1 MDMTKL
7 TETLQTTIGGTLPSV
22 LGALGI
28 LVLGWF
34 VAMAVRAGVK
44 KGLGFIKVNQ
54 RLRSTTGTEMD
65 IEGGT
70 AAGLYYLILLL
81 VLVAFFNALNLELV
95 SGPLRALVDQVL
107 AFVPKLVAGGI
118 LILIVWVIATALR
131 TIVSKALQATT
142 LDDKLSAGAG
152 MRPVSDNLGN
162 VVFWLIVLLF
172 LPAILGTLEIDGLL
186 EPVQGMVNE
195 ILGMVPN
202 LFGAVLIGVVGWFL
216 AKIVRDLVSNLLTAA
231 GTDRLGEQVGLRGT
245 MSLSHLIGLVAYILI
260 LVPAVIAALQALEI
274 EVITGPAT
282 DMLNRMMAAIPDI
295 FAATIILGIAFAISR
310 LVSHLMGTLLG
321 GLGFDSLPGKLGLG
335 QAFTGQTTPSSLVGK
350 VLVFFIMLFA
360 VVEASS
366 QLGFE
371 QVSDLVTMFI
381 EFGGQVLLGSA
392 IIAIGFWLANLAHGT
407 IVRVHGGNSA
417 GVANIARFAILGLV
431 IAMGLRAMGLANEIV
446 NLAFGL
452 TLGAIAVTVAL
463 SFGLGGREAAG
474 KQMEH
479 WFGQLRGEHKG

>member
-1 MDMTKL
+1 MDMSKL
-7 TETLQTTIGGTLPSV
+7 IETLQETLGGTLPSV

-34 VAMAVRAGVK
+34 VAMAVRAGVR
-44 KGLGFIKVNQ
+44 KGLGIINVNQ
-54 RLRSTTGTEMD
+54 RLRSTTGAEMD

-70 AAGLYYLILLL
+70 AAGVYYLILLL
-81 VLVAFFNALNLELV
+81 VLVAFFNALHLELV

-118 LILIVWVIATALR
+118 LMLLVWVIATVLR
-131 TIVSKALQATT
+131 MIVSKALQATT
-142 LDDKLSAGAG
+142 LDEKLSAGAG
-152 MRPVSDNLGN
+152 MRPISDNLGN

-195 ILGMVPN
+195 MLGMVPN
-202 LFGAVLIGVVGWFL
+202 VFGAVLIGVVGWFL

-245 MSLSHLIGLVAYILI
+245 MSLSHLIALVVYILI
-260 LVPAVIAALQALEI
+260 LVPAVVAALEALEI
-274 EVITGPAT
+274 DVITGPAT

-295 FAATIILGIAFAISR
+295 FAAAIILGIAFAISR
-310 LVSHLMGTLLG
+310 LLSHLLGNLLG
-321 GLGFDSLPGKLGLG
+321 GLGFDALPDKLGLG
-335 QAFTGQTTPSSLVGK
+335 QVFTGQTTPSVFVGK
-350 VLVFFIMLFA
+350 VMAFFIVVFA
-360 VVEASS
+360 IIEATS

-371 QVSDLVTMFI
+371 QVSELVTMFI

-392 IIAIGFWLANLAHGT
+392 IIAIGFWLSNLAYETIIRIHGA
-407 IVRVHGGNSA
+407 NSG

-452 TLGAIAVTVAL
+452 TLGAIAVAVAL

-474 KQMEH
+474 KQMEY
-479 WFGQLRGEHKG
+479 WLSQVRGERRE

>member
-7 TETLQTTIGGTLPSV
+7 TETLQTTLGGTLPSV

-54 RLRSTTGTEMD
+54 RLRSTTGAEMD
-65 IEGGT
+65 IEGGA
-70 AAGLYYLILLL
+70 AAGIYYLILLL
-81 VLVAFFNALNLELV
+81 VLVAFFNALHLELV
-95 SGPLRALVDQVL
+95 SGPLQALVEQVM

-118 LILIVWVIATALR
+118 LILIVWVIATVLR

-152 MRPVSDNLGN
+152 MRPISDNLGN

-186 EPVQGMVNE
+186 LPVQGMVNE
-195 ILGMVPN
+195 MLGLLPN
-202 LFGAVLIGVVGWFL
+202 IFGAVLIGVVGWFL
-216 AKIVRDLVSNLLTAA
+216 AKIVRDIVSNLLTAA

-245 MSLSHLIGLVAYILI
+245 MSLSNLIGLVAYILI

-282 DMLNRMMAAIPDI
+282 DMLNTMMASIPDI
-295 FAATIILGIAFAISR
+295 FAATIILGIAFAIAR
-310 LVSHLMGTLLG
+310 LVSHLMGSLLG
-321 GLGFDSLPGKLGLG
+321 GLGFDALPGKLGLG
-335 QAFTGQTTPSSLVGK
+335 QAFIGETTPSSLVGK
-350 VLVFFIMLFA
+350 VIAFFIMLFA
-360 VVEASS
+360 VVEAAS

-371 QVSDLVTMFI
+371 QVSELVAMFI

-407 IVRVHGGNSA
+407 IVRVHGSNSA

-479 WFGQLRGEHKG
+479 WLGQLRGERKG

>member
-1 MDMTKL
+1 MDMSKL
-7 TETLQTTIGGTLPSV
+7 TETLQTTLGGTLPSV

-28 LVLGWF
+28 LILGWF
-34 VAMAVRAGVK
+34 VAIAIRAGVR
-44 KGLGFIKVNQ
+44 KGLACLNVNQ
-54 RLRSTTGTEMD
+54 RLSSSTGAQMD
-65 IEGGT
+65 VEGGT
-70 AAGLYYLILLL
+70 AAGIYYLILLL
-81 VLVAFFNALNLELV
+81 VLVAFFNALHLELV

-118 LILIVWVIATALR
+118 LILIVWVIATVLR
-131 TIVSKALQATT
+131 TIVTKALQATSV
-142 LDDKLSAGAG
+142 DEKLSAGAG
-152 MRPVSDNLGN
+152 MRPISDNLGN
-162 VVFWLIVLLF
+162 VVFWLVVLLF

-195 ILGMVPN
+195 MLGMLPN
-202 LFGAVLIGVVGWFL
+202 IFGAVLIGVVGWFL

-231 GTDRLGEQVGLRGT
+231 GTDRLGEQVGMRGT

-260 LVPAVIAALQALEI
+260 LVPAVIAALQALQI

-282 DMLNRMMAAIPDI
+282 EMLNHMMAAIPDI
-295 FAATIILGIAFAISR
+295 FAAAIILGIAFAIAR
-310 LVSHLMGTLLG
+310 LVSHLIGTLLG
-321 GLGFDSLPGKLGLG
+321 GLGFDALPAKLGLG
-335 QAFTGQTTPSSLVGK
+335 QAFNGETTPSSMVGK
-350 VLVFFIMLFA
+350 VLAFFIMLFA

-371 QVSDLVTMFI
+371 QVSELVTMFI

-392 IIAIGFWLANLAHGT
+392 IIAIGFWLANLAHSA
-407 IVRVHGGNSA
+407 IVRVHGTGSS

-431 IAMGLRAMGLANEIV
+431 LAMGLRAMGLANEIV
-446 NLAFGL
+446 NMAFGL

-474 KQMEH
+474 KQMEY
-479 WFGQLRGEHKG
+479 WLGQMRGERKG

>member
-7 TETLQTTIGGTLPSV
+7 TETLQTTLGGTLPSV

-28 LVLGWF
+28 LILGWF

-44 KGLGFIKVNQ
+44 KGLGMINVNQ

-118 LILIVWVIATALR
+118 LILIVWVIATVLR

-152 MRPVSDNLGN
+152 MRPISDNLGN

-195 ILGMVPN
+195 MLGMVPN

-245 MSLSHLIGLVAYILI
+245 MSLSHLIGLVVYILI

-321 GLGFDSLPGKLGLG
+321 GLGFDGLPGKLGMG
-335 QAFTGQTTPSSLVGK
+335 QAFTGQMTPSSLVGK
-350 VLVFFIMLFA
+350 VLAFFIMLFA

-407 IVRVHGGNSA
+407 IVRVHGSNST

-431 IAMGLRAMGLANEIV
+431 LAMGLRAMGLADDIV

-452 TLGAIAVTVAL
+452 TLGAIAVAIAL

-474 KQMEH
+474 KEMEH
-479 WFGQLRGEHKG
+479 WLSGLRGERKG

>member
-1 MDMTKL
+1 MDLSKL
-7 TETLQTTIGGTLPSV
+7 IETLQETLGGTLPSV

-28 LVLGWF
+28 LILGWF
-34 VAMAVRAGVK
+34 VAMAVRAGIR
-44 KGLGFIKVNQ
+44 KGLGMLKVNQ
-54 RLRSTTGTEMD
+54 RLHSTTGSEVD
-65 IEGGT
+65 IEGGA
-70 AAGLYYLILLL
+70 AAGIYYLVLLL
-81 VLVAFFNALNLELV
+81 VLVGFFNALNLELV
-95 SGPLRALVDQVL
+95 SGPLKALVDQVL
-107 AFVPKLVAGGI
+107 AFVPRLVAGGI
-118 LILIVWVIATALR
+118 LILIVWIIATVLR
-131 TIVSKALQATT
+131 TIVAKALQSTT
-142 LDDKLSAGAG
+142 LDEKLSAGAG
-152 MRPVSDNLGN
+152 MRPISDNLGN

-195 ILGMVPN
+195 MLGMLPN
-202 LFGAVLIGVVGWFL
+202 VFGAVLIGVVGWFL

-245 MSLSHLIGLVAYILI
+245 MSLSHLLGLVVYILI
-260 LVPAVIAALQALEI
+260 LVPAVVAALQALEI

-282 DMLNRMMAAIPDI
+282 DMLNRMMTAIPDI

-310 LVSHLMGTLLG
+310 LVSHLMSNLLG
-321 GLGFDSLPGKLGLG
+321 GLGFDALPGKLGLG

-350 VLVFFIMLFA
+350 IIAFFIMLFA
-360 VVEASS
+360 VVEATS
-366 QLGFE
+366 QLGFD
-371 QVSDLVTMFI
+371 QVSDLVTMFT

-392 IIAIGFWLANLAHGT
+392 IIAIGFWLSNLAYETILRIHGA
-407 IVRVHGGNSA
+407 NSG

-452 TLGAIAVTVAL
+452 TLGAVAVAVAL

-479 WFGQLRGEHKG
+479 WLSQARGERRD

>member
-1 MDMTKL
+1 MDMSKL
-7 TETLQTTIGGTLPSV
+7 TETLQTTLGGTLPSV

-28 LVLGWF
+28 LILGWF
-34 VAMAVRAGVK
+34 VAIAVRAGVR
-44 KGLGFIKVNQ
+44 KGLGLLKVNQ
-54 RLRSTTGTEMD
+54 RLRSTTGAEMD
-65 IEGGT
+65 VEGGS
-70 AAGLYYLILLL
+70 AAGIYYLILLL
-81 VLVAFFNALNLELV
+81 VLVAFFNALHLELV

-118 LILIVWVIATALR
+118 LILIVWVIATVLR
-131 TIVSKALQATT
+131 TIVSKALQATS
-142 LDDKLSAGAG
+142 LDEKLSAGAG
-152 MRPVSDNLGN
+152 MRPISDNLGN
-162 VVFWLIVLLF
+162 VVFWLVVLLF

-195 ILGMVPN
+195 MLGMVPN

-231 GTDRLGEQVGLRGT
+231 GTDRLGEQVGMRGT
-245 MSLSHLIGLVAYILI
+245 MSLSQLIGLVAYILI

-274 EVITGPAT
+274 QVITGPAT
-282 DMLNRMMAAIPDI
+282 DMLDRMMAAIPDI
-295 FAATIILGIAFAISR
+295 FAAAIILGIAFAVAR

-321 GLGFDSLPGKLGLG
+321 GLGFDALPGKLGLA
-335 QAFTGQTTPSSLVGK
+335 QAFSGETTPSTVVGK
-350 VLVFFIMLFA
+350 ILAFFIMLFA

-371 QVSDLVTMFI
+371 QVSELVTMFI

-392 IIAIGFWLANLAHGT
+392 MIAIGFWLANLAHGA
-407 IVRVHGGNSA
+407 IVRVHGAGAS

-431 IAMGLRAMGLANEIV
+431 LAMGLRAMGLANEIV
-446 NLAFGL
+446 NMAFGL

-479 WFGQLRGEHKG
+479 WLGQLRGERKG

>member
-1 MDMTKL
+1 MDMSRL
-7 TETLQTTIGGTLPSV
+7 IETLQETLGGTLPSV

-28 LVLGWF
+28 LILGWF

-44 KGLGFIKVNQ
+44 KGLGIISVNQ
-54 RLRSTTGTEMD
+54 RLRSTTGAEMD

-70 AAGLYYLILLL
+70 AAGIYYVILLL
-81 VLVAFFNALNLELV
+81 VLVAFFNALHLELV

-118 LILIVWVIATALR
+118 LMLLVWVIATVLR
-131 TIVSKALQATT
+131 MIVSKALQATT

-152 MRPVSDNLGN
+152 MRPISDNLGN

-195 ILGMVPN
+195 MLGMVPN
-202 LFGAVLIGVVGWFL
+202 VFGAILIGVVGWFL

-231 GTDRLGEQVGLRGT
+231 GTDRLGEQVGLKGT
-245 MSLSHLIGLVAYILI
+245 MSLSHLIALVVYILI
-260 LVPAVIAALQALEI
+260 LVPAVVAALQALEI
-274 EVITGPAT
+274 QVITGPAT
-282 DMLNRMMAAIPDI
+282 EMLNHMMAAIPDI
-295 FAATIILGIAFAISR
+295 FAAAIILGIAFAISR
-310 LVSHLMGTLLG
+310 LVSHLLGNLLG
-321 GLGFDSLPGKLGLG
+321 GLGFDALPDKLGLG
-335 QAFTGQTTPSSLVGK
+335 QAFTGETTPSAFVGK
-350 VLVFFIMLFA
+350 VVAFFIVVFA
-360 VVEASS
+360 IIEATS

-371 QVSDLVTMFI
+371 QVSELVTMFI

-392 IIAIGFWLANLAHGT
+392 IIAIGFWLSNLAYET
-407 IVRVHGGNSA
+407 IIRVHGANSG

-452 TLGAIAVTVAL
+452 TLGAIAVAVAL

-479 WFGQLRGEHKG
+479 WLSQIRGERRE

>member
-1 MDMTKL
+1 MDMSKL
-7 TETLQTTIGGTLPSV
+7 TETLQATLGATLPSV
-22 LGALGI
+22 MGALGI

-34 VAMAVRAGVK
+34 VAMAVRAGVR
-44 KGLGFIKVNQ
+44 KGLGMLKVNQ
-54 RLRSTTGTEMD
+54 RLRSTTGAEMD

-70 AAGLYYLILLL
+70 AAGIYYLILLL
-81 VLVAFFNALNLELV
+81 VLVAFFNALHLELV

-118 LILIVWVIATALR
+118 LILLVWIIATVVR
-131 TIVSKALQATT
+131 TIVAKALQSTT
-142 LDDKLSAGAG
+142 LDEKLSAGAG
-152 MRPVSDNLGN
+152 MRPISENLGN

-172 LPAILGTLEIDGLL
+172 LPAILGTLEIVGLL
-186 EPVQGMVNE
+186 EPVQDMVNE
-195 ILGMVPN
+195 MLGMVPN

-216 AKIVRDLVSNLLTAA
+216 AKIVRDLVSNLLTAV

-245 MSLSHLIGLVAYILI
+245 MSLSHLVAWVVYILI
-260 LVPAVIAALQALEI
+260 LVPAVVAALQALEI

-282 DMLNRMMAAIPDI
+282 DMLNRMMATIPDI

-310 LVSHLMGTLLG
+310 LVSHLMSNLLG
-321 GLGFDSLPGKLGLG
+321 GLGLDALPDKIGLG
-335 QAFTGQTTPSSLVGK
+335 QAFSGQTTPSALVGK
-350 VLVFFIMLFA
+350 ITVFFIMLFA
-360 VVEASS
+360 IIEAAS

-371 QVSDLVTMFI
+371 QVSELVTMFI

-392 IIAIGFWLANLAHGT
+392 IIAIGFWLSNLAYETILRIHGA
-407 IVRVHGGNSA
+407 NSG

-452 TLGAIAVTVAL
+452 TLGAIAVAVAL

-479 WFGQLRGEHKG
+479 WLSQARGERRG

>member
-1 MDMTKL
+1 MDMSKL
-7 TETLQTTIGGTLPSV
+7 FETLQETLGGTLPGV
-22 LGALGI
+22 LGALGV
-28 LVLGWF
+28 LVLGWL

-44 KGLGFIKVNQ
+44 KGLGILKVNQ
-54 RLRSTTGTEMD
+54 RLRVTTGAEMD

-70 AAGLYYLILLL
+70 AAGIYYLILLL
-81 VLVAFFNALNLELV
+81 VLVAFFNALHLELV

-107 AFVPKLVAGGI
+107 AFVPKMVAGGI
-118 LILIVWVIATALR
+118 LIFIVWVIATVLR

-152 MRPVSDNLGN
+152 MRPISDNLGN
-162 VVFWLIVLLF
+162 VVFWLVVLLF

-195 ILGMVPN
+195 MLGMVPN
-202 LFGAVLIGVVGWFL
+202 LFGAILIGVVGWFL
-216 AKIVRDLVSNLLTAA
+216 AKIVRDLVGNLLTAA

-245 MSLSHLIGLVAYILI
+245 MSLSHLIGLVVYILI

-282 DMLNRMMAAIPDI
+282 DMLDRMMSAIPDI

-310 LVSHLMGTLLG
+310 LVSHLMSTLLG
-321 GLGFDSLPGKLGLG
+321 GLGFDALPGKLGLG

-350 VLVFFIMLFA
+350 VLAFFIMLFA
-360 VVEASS
+360 VVEATS
-366 QLGFE
+366 QLGFD

-381 EFGGQVLLGSA
+381 EFGGQVLVGSA
-392 IIAIGFWLANLAHGT
+392 MIAIGFWLANVAHST
-407 IVRVHGGNSA
+407 IVRVHGENSA

-452 TLGAIAVTVAL
+452 TLGAIAVAVAL

-479 WFGQLRGEHKG
+479 WLGRLRGER